1 MVFRYGFS
9 VSNKGFPMERNHLTA
24 LLDPAAYSE
33 RTTSVSLMQTHVS
46 FLFLT
51 DTHVYKIKKPVDFG
65 FLNFTTVDRRRFF
78 CEEEVRLN
86 RRLCPDVYLGVVELR
101 ESPSGVSF
109 FGTGKVIDYAV
120 RMKRLP
126 GDRML
131 DRLLQEGKV
140 TGDGIRRI
148 ASVIGEFH
156 LLAERSGEIDGYGSV
171 ELIRRNWEENFR
183 QIAPFVSSTLAE
195 SDLRLLRAWVERF
208 LEDRSDLFA
217 HRVSGGHIRDCDG
230 DLHSE
235 NICLDDR
242 VYIFDCIEFNS
253 RFRFSDTASDIAF
266 LLMDLEF
273 RGRRD
278 LAEVL
283 LDEYLTVTGD
293 REMLGV
299 LDFYRVYRA
308 FVRGKVE
315 SFRLNDIQVSD
326 REKDSAAAS
335 ARLHFRLARGY
346 VLRRML
352 PPGLIAFSGLMGVGK
367 STLAR
372 GLSFQFGLEQISSD
386 VLRKELAGLPAT
398 EHHRDAYNEGL
409 YTPEFTRRTYQE
421 MFRRAEE
428 SLRAGRGIIVDAS
441 FSRREDRASF
451 SDLARRMG
459 APFHLFHAVCPEPTV
474 LGRLEART
482 DDPFQVSDG
491 RLELLVRQ
499 RDDFELF
506 SPDEEGCTQVETT
519 APVDETIDSILRILG
534 LL

>member
-9 VSNKGFPMERNHLTA
+9 VWNKGFPMERNHLAA

-33 RTTSVSLMQTHVS
+33 QTNSVSLVQTHVS
-46 FLFLT
+46 FLFIT

-109 FGTGKVIDYAV
+109 HGAGKVIDYAV

-131 DRLLQEGKV
+131 DRLLEG
-140 TGDGIRRI
+140 GMISGNDIRRI
-148 ASVIGEFH
+148 ARVIGEFH
-156 LLAERSGEIDGYGSV
+156 LHAERSGEIDGYGSV
-171 ELIRRNWEENFR
+171 EVIRRNWEENFR
-183 QIAPFVSSTLAE
+183 QIAPFVSRTLAE

-208 LEDRSDLFA
+208 MVEQEGLFA
-217 HRVSGGHIRDCDG
+217 QRVSGGHIRDCDG

-242 VYIFDCIEFNS
+242 VYIFDCIEFNA
-253 RFRFSDTASDIAF
+253 RFRYSDTASDISF

-278 LAEVL
+278 LTEEL
-283 LDEYLTVTGD
+283 LHEYLTVTGD
-293 REMLGV
+293 REMMGV

-315 SFRLNDIQVSD
+315 SFRLNDTQLPLL
-326 REKDSAAAS
+326 EKESAAGA
-335 ARLHFRLARGY
+335 ARRHFRLARGY
-346 VLRRML
+346 ALRSMFL
-352 PPGLIAFSGLMGVGK
+352 PGLFAFAGLMGVGK

-372 GLSFQFGLEQISSD
+372 ELSFQLGVDLISSD
-386 VLRKELAGLPAT
+386 VLRKEMAGIPAA
-398 EHHRDAYNEGL
+398 EHRRDAYNEGI
-409 YTPEFTRRTYQE
+409 YTPEFTRRTYGE
-421 MFRRAEE
+421 MFRRAGE
-428 SLRAGRGIIVDAS
+428 SLRDGRGVIVDAS
-441 FSRREDRASF
+441 FSRREDRTGIA
-451 SDLARRMG
+451 DLARRMG
-459 APFHLFHAVCPEPTV
+459 VPFHLFHVVCPEEV
-474 LGRLEART
+474 ILGRLEART

-491 RLELLVRQ
+491 RLELIARQ
-499 RDDFELF
+499 REDFEPI
-506 SPDEEGCTQVETT
+506 SAGEECCTQVESS
-519 APVDETIDSILRILG
+519 APVEETIDIILRILG